1 MSNENNN
8 QKSKP
13 KHKRKY
19 PSRHME
25 NSTKKK
31 SNKPDI
37 NLIVTDDDFILNGEG
52 QKECQL
58 LDFLYKK
65 LSNLPRSKV
74 KSHLEHKEVYV
85 NGKPTT
91 KFNYNLKS
99 GQEVIV
105 SQNAREYQA
114 VKTHLKILFEDEN
127 IIVINK
133 PAGLLSISTKK
144 EKETTAYHFLNEYVK
159 QKNKNNRIFVVHR
172 LDRETSGVLMVAK
185 NEKIKTLFQ
194 DNWND
199 LVKYRGYQ
207 AIVEGRVEKKKGQI
221 KSWLCE
227 TKTHMMFSSETE
239 GDGQL
244 AITNYEVISEGSL
257 FTKLSIWLET
267 GRKNQIRVH
276 MKDIGHPIAGD
287 KMYGAVT
294 NPSKRLLLHAHK
306 LVIVNPLTDEEMTFE
321 TPFEKAP
328 KLS

>member
-1 MSNENNN
+1 MSN
-8 QKSKP
+8 QKSKKTYTQKSNP
-13 KHKRKY
+13 KYHN
-19 PSRHME
+19 

-37 NLIVTDDDFILNGEG
+37 KLVVTDEDFTINEDGE
-52 QKECQL
+52 KACQL
-58 LDFLYKK
+58 LSFLYAK
-65 LSNLPRSKV
+65 LDKLPRSKV
-74 KSHLEHKEVYV
+74 KSHLEHREVYV
-85 NGKPTT
+85 NGKAIT
-91 KFNYNLKS
+91 KFNYYLKK
-99 GQEVIV
+99 GQEVII
-105 SQNAREYQA
+105 SQNLREYQPA
-114 VKTHLKILFEDEN
+114 TTHLKILFEDDD

-144 EKETTAYHFLNEYVK
+144 EKESTAYHYLNDYVK
-159 QKNKNNRIFVVHR
+159 QKNKNSRIYVVHR

-194 DNWND
+194 ENWND

-207 AIVEGRVEKKKGQI
+207 AIVEGKVEQPKGRI

-244 AITNYEVISEGSL
+244 AITNYEVIKEGSL
-257 FTKLSIWLET
+257 YTKLSIWLET

-276 MKDIGHPIAGD
+276 MKDMGHPIAGD
-287 KMYGAVT
+287 KMYGAT
-294 NPSKRLLLHAHK
+294 SNPSKRLLLHAHK
-306 LVIVNPLTDEEMTFE
+306 LVIVNPITKEEMSFE
-321 TPFEKAP
+321 TPFEKTP

>member
-1 MSNENNN
+1 MSSQPNKSN
-8 QKSKP
+8 KSKRHNRS
-13 KHKRKY
+13 KH
-19 PSRHME
+19 HA
-25 NSTKKK
+25 NSTKQK

-37 NLIVTDDDFILNGEG
+37 NLTVQAEDFTLNQEGE
-52 QKECQL
+52 KTCL
-58 LDFLYKK
+58 LLNFMYAK
-65 LSNLPRSKV
+65 LDKLPRSKV
-74 KSHLEHKEVYV
+74 KSHLEHREVYV

-91 KFNYNLKS
+91 KFNYNLKV
-99 GQEVIV
+99 GQEVVI
-105 SQNAREYQA
+105 SQNAREYNPA
-114 VKTHLKILFEDEN
+114 STHLKILFEDDD

-159 QKNKNNRIFVVHR
+159 QQNKNNRIYVVHR

-207 AIVEGRVEKKKGQI
+207 AIVEGKVENPKGQI

-244 AITNYEVISEGSL
+244 AITNYEVIKEGSL
-257 FTKLSIWLET
+257 YTKLSIWLET

-276 MKDIGHPIAGD
+276 MKDLGHPIAGD
-287 KMYGAVT
+287 KMYGATT
-294 NPSKRLLLHAHK
+294 NPSRRLLLHAHK
-306 LVIVNPLTDEEMTFE
+306 LVIVNPITKEEMTFE
-321 TPFEKAP
+321 TPFEKTP

>member
-1 MSNENNN
+1 MSNQTN
-8 QKSKP
+8 KSK
-13 KHKRKY
+13 KRKY
-19 PSRHME
+19 IEKHQA
-25 NSTKKK
+25 NSTKRK

-37 NLIVTDDDFILNGEG
+37 NLVVTNDDFTLNEEGE
-52 QKECQL
+52 KSCQL
-58 LDFLYKK
+58 LSFLYSK
-65 LSNLPRSKV
+65 LDQLPRSKV
-74 KSHLEHKEVYV
+74 KSHLEHREVYV
-85 NGKPTT
+85 NGKAIT
-91 KFNYNLKS
+91 KFNYNLKL
-99 GQEVIV
+99 GQEVVI
-105 SQNAREYQA
+105 SQNLREYQA
-114 VKTHLKILFEDEN
+114 ASTHLKILYEDDD

-159 QKNKNNRIFVVHR
+159 QKNKNDRIYVVHR

-207 AIVEGRVEKKKGQI
+207 AIVEGKVEKPKGQI

-244 AITNYEVISEGSL
+244 AITNYEVINSGSVYS
-257 FTKLSIWLET
+257 KLSIWLET

-276 MKDIGHPIAGD
+276 MKDMGHPIAGD
-287 KMYGAVT
+287 KMYGAT
-294 NPSKRLLLHAHK
+294 SNPSRRLLLHAHK
-306 LVIVNPLTDEEMTFE
+306 LVIVNPITQEEMTFE
-321 TPFEKAP
+321 TPFEKTP
-328 KLS
+328 KLN